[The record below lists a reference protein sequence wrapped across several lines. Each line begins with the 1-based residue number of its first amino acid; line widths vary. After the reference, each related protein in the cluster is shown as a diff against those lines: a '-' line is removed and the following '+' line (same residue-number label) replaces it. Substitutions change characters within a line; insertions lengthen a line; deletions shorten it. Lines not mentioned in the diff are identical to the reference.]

1 MSSIQFDRSF
11 TAKLVCINYT
21 ERPQPVVL
29 ITRDLA
35 TEGTWAGGGWLSLP
49 ESEILLDSAELTLRF
64 DFIEKTADR
73 FHYKVSCDTRAGGY
87 RGTYLDTSRNSYLGF
102 YGSVADEVFWKIEVL
117 GVYGGAGDQR
127 PRFRL
132 RDRKGHTV
140 KLYPYL
146 EAMYLNIEGN
156 SKPIEFI
163 LQDYQPL

>member
-11 TAKLVCINYT
+11 TAKLVCINHGD
-21 ERPQPVVL
+21 RPQPVVL

-49 ESEILLDSAELTLRF
+49 ENETLLDSTELALRF
-64 DFIEKTADR
+64 DFIEKTEDR
-73 FHYKVSCDTRAGGY
+73 FHYKVRCESDAGGY
-87 RGTYLDTSRNSYLGF
+87 RGTHLDVSRNSYLGF

-117 GVYGGAGDQR
+117 GGYTGMGDER
-127 PRFRL
+127 ARFHL

-146 EAMYLNIEGN
+146 NAMYLNIEGGT
-156 SKPIEFI
+156 KPIEFT